1 MAMHKAVPKKT
12 FTAELQRRKRLGGDM
27 GDTAAA
33 ATPVNV
39 DNGEVL
45 DELRRL
51 QHEMH
56 AMHTLVREHF
66 EPSGEDEAPS
76 HPENDP
82 VLRDYQRQ
90 KEEVQ
95 LLKMELRALAN
106 SIQETKREIAQLRS
120 GEEDA
125 DRLNAVT
132 SELDAVV
139 GATEHAT
146 EGILDAAE
154 KIDTI
159 SHNLR
164 ANATDSYTTH
174 LAEELTEHVM
184 TIFEHSNFQDITGQ
198 RITKVVNTLKFVEER
213 VDKMI
218 SIWGREAFLDLLDS
232 ESDHASDEEKRLLNG
247 PQQDGAGISQDEI
260 DKLFD

>member
-1 MAMHKAVPKKT
+1 MHKAAHKKT
-12 FTAELQRRKRLGGDM
+12 FTAEIQRRKRLAGEA
-27 GDTAAA
+27 GDTGGNA
-33 ATPVNV
+33 PVTV

-45 DELRRL
+45 DEIRRL
-51 QHEMH
+51 QHDLH
-56 AMHTLVREHF
+56 AMHSLVREHF
-66 EPSGEDEAPS
+66 SADAEEEAPLHS
-76 HPENDP
+76 DDDP
-82 VLRDYQRQ
+82 VVREFERQ

-120 GEEDA
+120 GEEDD

-218 SIWGREAFLDLLDS
+218 SIWGREAFMELLDS
-232 ESDHASDEEKRLLNG
+232 GSSSVDEDKRLLNG